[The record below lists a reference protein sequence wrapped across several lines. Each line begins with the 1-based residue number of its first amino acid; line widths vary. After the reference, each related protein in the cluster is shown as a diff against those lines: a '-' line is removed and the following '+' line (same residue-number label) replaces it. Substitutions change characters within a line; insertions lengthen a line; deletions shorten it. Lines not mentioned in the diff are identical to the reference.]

1 MKKDNI
7 YKKNKNSPF
16 QFDDNVAEV
25 FPDMLERSIPG
36 YETTIRTIKALAS
49 RYVRANSNCYDLGCS
64 LGAATIA
71 MRHGINEQNCKILA
85 IDNAESMISR
95 CKEIFLRDEKEFQS
109 DTIIHP
115 INNDICKIQIKNASM
130 VVLNF
135 TLQFVQKEKR
145 SSVIDSIYK
154 GLNKGGLLFL
164 SEKVV
169 DDNGLKEKL
178 LNDLHHDYKKN
189 KGYSAMEISR
199 KQASLKN
206 ILTPETVNEHQNR
219 FKRAGFNHS
228 FTLLRYFNFI
238 SIIAIKND

>member
-7 YKKNKNSPF
+7 YKKNKNGPF
-16 QFDDNVAEV
+16 EFDENVAEV

-36 YETTIRTIKALAS
+36 YEATILTIKALAS
-49 RYVRANSNCYDLGCS
+49 RYAKANSNCYDLGCS
-64 LGAATIA
+64 LGAASIA
-71 MRHGINEQNCKILA
+71 MRHGINEQGCKILA

-109 DTIIHP
+109 DNIIHA
-115 INNDICKIQIKNASM
+115 INDDICNIQIKNASM

-145 SSVIDSIYK
+145 SPVIDSIYK

-164 SEKVV
+164 SEKVF
-169 DDNGLKEKL
+169 DKNKFNEKL
-178 LNDLHHDYKKN
+178 LYDLHHDYKKN
-189 KGYSAMEISR
+189 KGYSALEIIR
-199 KQASLKN
+199 KQESLKN
-206 ILTPETVNEHQNR
+206 ILTPETVTEHQKR
-219 FKRAGFNHS
+219 LKRAGFNHN

>member
-7 YKKNKNSPF
+7 YKKNKNGPF
-16 QFDDNVAEV
+16 EFNENVAEV

-36 YETTIRTIKALAS
+36 YEATIFTIKALAS
-49 RYVRANSNCYDLGCS
+49 RYAKANSNCYDLGCS
-64 LGAATIA
+64 LGAASIA
-71 MRHGINEQNCKILA
+71 MRHGINEQGCKILA

-109 DTIIHP
+109 DNIIHA
-115 INNDICKIQIKNASM
+115 INDDICNIRIKNASM

-145 SSVIDSIYK
+145 SPVIDSIYK

-164 SEKVV
+164 SEKVF
-169 DDNGLKEKL
+169 DKNKFNEKL
-178 LNDLHHDYKKN
+178 LYDLHHDYKKN
-189 KGYSAMEISR
+189 KGYSALEIIR
-199 KQASLKN
+199 KQESLKN
-206 ILTPETVNEHQNR
+206 ILTPETIAEHQ
-219 FKRAGFNHS
+219 KRLKIAGFNHNL
-228 FTLLRYFNFI
+228 TLLRYFNFI